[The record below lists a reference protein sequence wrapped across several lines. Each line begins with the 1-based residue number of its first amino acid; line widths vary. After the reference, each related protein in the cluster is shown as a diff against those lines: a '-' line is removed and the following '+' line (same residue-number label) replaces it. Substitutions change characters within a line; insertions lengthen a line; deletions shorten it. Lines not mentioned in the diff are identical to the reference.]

1 MSNIQHLNTA
11 LPGNLKSSLDEQNA
25 LTDVS
30 ASLLAQ
36 LQKLNGID
44 TDEVSSEKV
53 QAEAIKSK
61 AMVDLA
67 TQIISSE
74 RLLFERKKDFA
85 VVSTQRLTK

>member
-1 MSNIQHLNTA
+1 MTNITSINQA
-11 LPGNLKSSLDEQNA
+11 LPGTLKQQLDEQNA

>member
-30 ASLLAQ
+30 TSLLTQ
-36 LQKLNGID
+36 LQRLNELD
-44 TDEVSSEKV
+44 TDDISAEKI
-53 QAEAIKSK
+53 QAETMKSK
-61 AMVDLA
+61 AMVDVA
-67 TQIISSE
+67 SQIISSE
-74 RLLFERKKDFA
+74 RLLFERKKEFA